1 MENDEEKTAIRNKI
15 ITNEK
20 RISALTSKYLE
31 LQKKL
36 NTNTTA
42 RNEFKPLLDEILNE
56 LDIIIINTLKARNIE
71 FLKEKE
77 KNFYL
82 EEKQKISNNI
92 NKIKEEIIK
101 KKKELYE
108 AKKHREYLIKCEDM
122 AKEINKYSPPKILNQ
137 KIDEIKEENDNIIKK
152 RDELDKNLNDGNK
165 NINKIIEI
173 ISGLKKSFVDNNNN
187 NNFGNKINT

>member
-173 ISGLKKSFVDNNNN
+173 ISGLKKSFVDNNNY
-187 NNFGNKINT
+187 

>member
-92 NKIKEEIIK
+92 NKIKEETIK

-187 NNFGNKINT
+187 TLFIY

>member
-187 NNFGNKINT
+187 TLFIY